1 MPRCRPSGSPAAGG
15 SGWRQRLTGVDG
27 AWALEAGDTARVP
40 EDRED
45 GIVGFIC
52 VGPARDEDA
61 PTAYQLWAINL
72 VPEHQG
78 TGLAQRLMAE
88 VLGDGPAYLWV
99 ATGNERAIRFYQRHG
114 FAADGAETADQHDVP

>member
-1 MPRCRPSGSPAAGG
+1 
-15 SGWRQRLTGVDG
+15 
-27 AWALEAGDTARVP
+27 
-40 EDRED
+40 
-45 GIVGFIC
+45 GFIC

-114 FAADGAETADQHDVP
+114 FAADGAETADQHDGIVEIRMVRPT